1 MEGFCFGIM
10 VNIMF
15 KGLVMSIFLKLP
27 SAGVN
32 CFTNFFFMIVGSV
45 LALQIS
51 RPFSLVAMSFIGAF
65 IIIRCIGLFLENFP
79 TEDDLEFDLR
89 YGDTKVIPN
98 MYYFYICLTIALTF
112 FGMLVQFLIDILVHK
127 SKILRLLTSTNES
140 SGNIDLSL
148 LNPTSSNGQYAK
160 ESSLESGSS
169 SSWIDEKT
177 SFDAPNLAIVQNKPE
192 NSEKFPSTRNLETKI
207 ETSKTKWENN
217 DSGEYVKNLGKIDEK
232 KSVQNLS
239 ENMSEI
245 IQTTQPNI
253 VTSFNESEFYNTKIQ
268 SESEINANNQS
279 KNS

>member
-51 RPFSLVAMSFIGAF
+51 RPFSLVAMSYIGAF
-65 IIIRCIGLFLENFP
+65 LIIRCIGLFLENLP

-89 YGDTKVIPN
+89 YGDTKTIPT

-112 FGMLVQFLIDILVHK
+112 FGMLIQFLIDILVHK
-127 SKILRLLTSTNES
+127 SKILQLLTSTNQS

-148 LNPTSSNGQYAK
+148 LNPTSSNGQLAK
-160 ESSLESGSS
+160 DSSLESGSS

-177 SFDAPNLAIVQNKPE
+177 SFDDPNFVNVQNKPR
-192 NSEKFPSTRNLETKI
+192 NSEKFSSTRNVETEI
-207 ETSKTKWENN
+207 ETVKKKENN
-217 DSGEYVKNLGKIDEK
+217 DISENAENLEQIDSK

-239 ENMSEI
+239 ENMSEQ
-245 IQTTQPNI
+245 IQNTQPNI
-253 VTSFNESEFYNTKIQ
+253 VTSFNESEFYNDKIK
-268 SESEINANNQS
+268 SESEINAKNQS
-279 KNS
+279 RSS